1 MRTHTKKTAF
11 DYIIIVILLAVCF
24 ACIYP
29 MWYIGVNSFAA
40 PEVANRGASAWWPSA
55 FSLDAYKVVFENEYI
70 GGGGF
75 GNNEQQYYTGS
86 TDNAFIRDGSLVL
99 KAIQGEYGG
108 EWPIC
113 GEIDIMEYMGSD
125 TDTVLGTLHY
135 GNPWVYNTGYYNLEN
150 GGSFASGYH
159 DFAMEWLPG
168 EIRWYVDGELYQIQQ
183 NWYSTDATGTYAYPA
198 PFDQELY
205 LMLNLAVGGYFPGD
219 PVPSDWTSTEFAI
232 DYVRVYEYTGE
243 LVPTEQ
249 EGQAP
254 NVNLLANPGFDT
266 DLSGWETWTE
276 NGSVFSCSEGCLRA
290 DIYTTLPNT
299 WSTQFY
305 QNVDVYSGTEYRLSF
320 KVRSS
325 VSLDDI
331 SLCRIN

>member
-1 MRTHTKKTAF
+1 MTVLEASEIQK
-11 DYIIIVILLAVCF
+11 IIPHR
-24 ACIYP
+24 YP
-29 MWYIGVNSFAA
+29 M
-40 PEVANRGASAWWPSA
+40 
-55 FSLDAYKVVFENEYI
+55 L
-70 GGGGF
+70 
-75 GNNEQQYYTGS
+75 
-86 TDNAFIRDGSLVL
+86 LVDR
-99 KAIQGEYGG
+99 IIE
-108 EWPIC
+108 
-113 GEIDIMEYMGSD
+113 
-125 TDTVLGTLHY
+125 
-135 GNPWVYNTGYYNLEN
+135 LEP
-150 GGSFASGYH
+150 
-159 DFAMEWLPG
+159 MK
-168 EIRWYVDGELYQIQQ
+168 R
-183 NWYSTDATGTYAYPA
+183 
-198 PFDQELY
+198 
-205 LMLNLAVGGYFPGD
+205 AVGIKNITMNEMQFLGHFPGD

-305 QNVDVYSGTEYRLSF
+305 QNVDVYSGTEYRLPF